1 MATNQIGVGHVC
13 DRVELKVRPKL
24 DQSFR
29 TDQPLGIYLQFYN
42 FKVDDKTHKNDASIL
57 IKVTQG
63 DHEIARVVESGDQ
76 LNETGEQVTIHDL
89 VPLSAFA
96 PGQYHLEIQ
105 ATDQITKQTIS
116 RSSDFTV
123 KAIPASTSA
132 QNAPGR

>member
-1 MATNQIGVGHVC
+1 
-13 DRVELKVRPKL
+13 
-24 DQSFR
+24 
-29 TDQPLGIYLQFYN
+29 
-42 FKVDDKTHKNDASIL
+42 
-57 IKVTQG
+57 VTQG

-76 LNETGEQVTIHDL
+76 LNENGEQVTIHSL

-123 KAIPASTSA
+123 KATPVGTSA